1 MRADTIETTTGRER
15 QETVMRR
22 SDRLRESLAESDL
35 DVLVLTSPEAVDYA
49 TGYRSVFGSLHQG
62 YPMAAVVT
70 TEQAFLVCPAADAAA
85 AIDAGV
91 AIDDLMTH
99 GTFHVTG
106 AESVSGERS
115 SRSLAAAVSDLLKS
129 LSGRRVGTEGWL
141 AETGQLRAVLPDVVD
156 ANAWMMQVRS
166 VKLRPEQQLL
176 RRAANIAEA
185 AIDAAL
191 GVAEPGIE
199 ERDLARVV
207 AETMIAGGGDPRYIV
222 VTTGQ
227 RSALADA
234 PAGST
239 TCQPGDLLRL
249 DVGCQV
255 DGYWSD
261 IARTAVLV
269 EPTDEQERRYA
280 ALLEGLDAEIALANA
295 GVRSGEL
302 FDRAV
307 ETVERCG
314 LAPYRRHHV
323 GHAIGLSV
331 YEHPVVAQGADTPL
345 RCGGVFSLETPYY
358 ELGWG
363 GMMIEDT
370 GVVTEAGF
378 DLFTSLDRSL
388 RVVGA

>member
-1 MRADTIETTTGRER
+1 MRADTIETTTGRQR
-15 QETVMRR
+15 QETVVQR
-22 SDRLRESLAESDL
+22 SDRLRESLAQSDL
-35 DVLVLTSPEAVDYA
+35 DVIVLTSPEAVDYA

-70 TEQAFLVCPAADAAA
+70 TEQTWLVCPAADAAA

-91 AIDDLMTH
+91 TIDDLSTH

-106 AESVSGERS
+106 AESVAGERGN
-115 SRSLAAAVSDLLKS
+115 RSLAAAISDRLGPLK
-129 LSGRRVGTEGWL
+129 GRRIGAEGWL
-141 AETGQLRAVLPDVVD
+141 AETSQLRAVLPDVVD
-156 ANAWMMQVRS
+156 ANAWMMMVRS

-191 GVAEPGIE
+191 SVAEPGVE
-199 ERDLARVV
+199 ERDLAQVV
-207 AETMIAGGGDPRYIV
+207 AETMIGGGGDPRYVV
-222 VTTGQ
+222 VTTGR

-234 PAGST
+234 SAGST
-239 TCQPGDLLRL
+239 ACQPGDLLRL

-255 DGYWSD
+255 EGYWSD

-269 EPTDEQERRYA
+269 EPTDEQQRRYA
-280 ALLEGLDAEIALANA
+280 ALLEGLDAEIALARP

-307 ETVERCG
+307 ETVERHG
-314 LAPYRRHHV
+314 LAPYLRHHV
-323 GHAIGLSV
+323 GHAVGLSV
-331 YEHPVVAQGADTPL
+331 YEHPVVAPGADAPL
-345 RCGGVFSLETPYY
+345 HCGGVFSLETPYY

-370 GVVTEAGF
+370 GVVTETGF